1 MVSVFFRGKKVQP
14 SLAWLFYAGLFLYLL
29 SGNICS
35 KTALASSA
43 IDQIQTVVG
52 RLGAGLLFL
61 RLLTLF
67 RRHPFYVL
75 ACCCMLAAL
84 KFSYV
89 LTGAGSLRLYR
100 AALVVS
106 ASRGADPKTALKVFL
121 AYLVFFLVI
130 CPGSF
135 FAGWAGN
142 VVKHIGECRG
152 SSYGFGNP
160 NILAVFLA
168 MAVILG
174 LYLSKERRAWV
185 LWAICWSAAALTFL
199 LTLCRTQ
206 TLILL
211 ALPVID
217 LVFRRKMPKP
227 GLVAVLPVLCLAV
240 SVVLAG
246 YYGPGYGSTTFESRF
261 SAAALL
267 YERFGLSPFGQD
279 CGLFGWFKGEYP
291 YNLSMDNGY
300 LNLFLCRGVVI
311 GIVVMAFLV
320 HLFFLI
326 GKKGDRLLVA
336 TACCFA
342 VMGMM
347 ECYPFL
353 QMYSF
358 LPLFYIPLVEEYAP
372 ARVKT
377 TATVVPF
384 VLASGVALYLFMP
397 WHPQRAV
404 PHPDGTVGDIACPAG
419 FAKAEF
425 DPDSFSGFVEG
436 LPLAR
441 PDSVVTG
448 FDGERRDTLAQYG
461 YRVVDFPLI
470 DLNEQCADVCMRL
483 RAEYLYRENRFLK
496 IRFADTRGQTLR
508 YRYGACRPLFD
519 RYLKEVFAWSNT
531 ESMCS
536 SMPVRPMEDI
546 VPGDVFVYEKDAR
559 PDGKYGHA
567 VMVAAVA
574 IDTVSARKAVLLIQ
588 GSTPACDL
596 HVVANLEDPG
606 LSPWHLLPESGETSS
621 APVLSVGN
629 AVFYAGDLR
638 RF

>member
-29 SGNICS
+29 SGTVY
-35 KTALASSA
+35 KPTEVTPLA
-43 IDQIQTVVG
+43 INKFQCV
-52 RLGAGLLFL
+52 LGEIGVGLLCL
-61 RLLTLF
+61 RLLTLLF
-67 RRHPFYVL
+67 RYPRYTV
-75 ACCCMLAAL
+75 ACLCLMAAL
-84 KFSYV
+84 KFCHGMA
-89 LTGAGSLRLYR
+89 GAGPLRLHSIV
-100 AALVVS
+100 LVVA
-106 ASRGADPKTALKVFL
+106 ASRDADTKQVLKIFL
-121 AYLVFFLVI
+121 AYLVLFLITV
-130 CPGSF
+130 PASY

-142 VVKHIGECRG
+142 VVTHLGQNQG
-152 SSYGFGNP
+152 GSYGFGNP
-160 NILAVFLA
+160 NTLAAFIA
-168 MAVILG
+168 IAIFLG
-174 LYLSKERRAWV
+174 LFLSKERRVAV
-185 LWAICWSAAALTFL
+185 IWAVCWSAAALTYL
-199 LTLCRTQ
+199 LTFCLTQ
-206 TLILL
+206 ALMLA
-211 ALPVID
+211 ALPVIY
-217 LVFRRKMPKP
+217 LLSRWTTLRPW
-227 GLVAVLPVLCLAV
+227 LLAALPVLCLAV
-240 SVVLAG
+240 STVLAG
-246 YYGPGYGSTTFESRF
+246 YYGPGYGSSTFESRF
-261 SAAALL
+261 SIPALV
-267 YERFGLSPFGQD
+267 YEQYGLSPFGQD
-279 CGLFGWFKGEYP
+279 VGLRGWFKGVFP
-291 YNLSMDNGY
+291 NNLALDNGY
-300 LNLFLCRGVVI
+300 LYLFLCKGIVI
-311 GIVVMAFLV
+311 GILAVSFFA
-320 HLFFLI
+320 HLLFLI
-326 GKKGDRLLVA
+326 GKKGDELLVSV
-336 TACCFA
+336 ACCI
-342 VMGMM
+342 MISGMM
-347 ECYPFL
+347 EQYPFIIN
-353 QMYSF
+353 YSF

-470 DLNEQCADVCMRL
+470 DRNEQCADVCMRL

-508 YRYGACRPLFD
+508 YRYGACRPLFY

-606 LSPWHLLPESGETSS
+606 LSPWHLLPESGEASS